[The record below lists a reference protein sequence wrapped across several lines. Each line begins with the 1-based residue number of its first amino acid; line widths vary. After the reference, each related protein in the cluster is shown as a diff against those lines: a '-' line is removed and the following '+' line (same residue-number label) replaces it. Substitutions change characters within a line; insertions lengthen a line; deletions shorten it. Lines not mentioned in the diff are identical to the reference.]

1 MCVEV
6 QAFDAGTLSLIPG
19 TAWSRA
25 PTGYDFLSSELRTD
39 FKHQQE
45 RSQEKEEGRKGREW
59 ENNTDV

>member
-19 TAWSRA
+19 TAWFKA
-25 PTGYDFLSSELRTD
+25 PTGYDFLSIELRIY
-39 FKHQQE
+39 FKHQQK
-45 RSQEKEEGRKGREW
+45 RSQEKEGREGREW